1 MTGYSASTCDDKSIE
16 EPVAKALCLRLLFQ
30 INFCMRRRVTHIY
43 YDVLLSFLTLS
54 NFSMKIYALF
64 KWPFFDIMS

>member
-1 MTGYSASTCDDKSIE
+1 MTAYNASTCDVKRIE
-16 EPVAKALCLRLLFQ
+16 GPIAKALGLRLLLQ
-30 INFCMRRRVTHIY
+30 INFYMTERVTNVY
-43 YDVLLSFLTLS
+43 YDVVLSFFRLS